1 MLDLFAASQFN
12 SFLLKNAVDS
22 EGRQLTKIAVCHNR
36 LISLMYLVSL
46 DLLLYIISILVL
58 ESFCN

>member
-1 MLDLFAASQFN
+1 MLDLFAASQCN

-22 EGRQLTKIAVCHNR
+22 ESRQLNKIAVCHNN
-36 LISLMYLVSL
+36 LISLMYLDSL

-58 ESFCN
+58 VSFCN

>member
-1 MLDLFAASQFN
+1 MSDLFAASQFN
-12 SFLLKNAVDS
+12 SSLLKNAVDS

>member
-12 SFLLKNAVDS
+12 SFLLRNAVDS

-36 LISLMYLVSL
+36 LISLMYLVSF

>member
-36 LISLMYLVSL
+36 LIRLMYLISL

>member
-1 MLDLFAASQFN
+1 MLDLFAASKFN

-22 EGRQLTKIAVCHNR
+22 DGRQLTKIAVCHNR

-46 DLLLYIISILVL
+46 DLLLYIISIHVL
-58 ESFCN
+58 ESFGN

>member
-1 MLDLFAASQFN
+1 MLDLFAAFQCN

-58 ESFCN
+58 VSFCN

>member
-12 SFLLKNAVDS
+12 GSLLKNAVDS